1 MLDLVRVW
9 HQKSLTHVVEN
20 EIQERELMKMNIKTI
35 VAMLSLASALRASSA
50 MANPRPLPF
59 TYPYETLNEGATEVE
74 LYGDMTPNRV
84 FADQGGDPTKGRLYE
99 PRYQLQMELEH
110 GITDRT
116 ELGFYWVMQAE
127 PQNGGDNNLK
137 FDGFK
142 WRVRHRFAEAGEWPI
157 DVAVYLELETMHDEL
172 SLEEKVLLSKR
183 FGDLR
188 WMANL
193 WVEQT
198 ISRPYDAGSK
208 APYFIINPTM
218 GFTYQ
223 VSAKFQPG
231 IEYWARGY
239 VDPSNDDPI
248 EHRNRLIH
256 HFVGPTVHLNFG
268 SLWWSGG
275 IYANLNNADNP
286 QPGEVYGPVWF
297 RSVLGI
303 EL

>member
-1 MLDLVRVW
+1 
-9 HQKSLTHVVEN
+9 
-20 EIQERELMKMNIKTI
+20 MKMNIKTI
-35 VAMLSLASALRASSA
+35 VAMLAITGAVLGARTA

-84 FADQGGDPTKGRLYE
+84 LADEGGDPAKGRLYE

-110 GITDRT
+110 GITDHT
-116 ELGFYWVMQAE
+116 EIGFYYVMQAE
-127 PQNGGDNNLK
+127 PKNGGDNTLK

-142 WRVRHRFAEAGEWPI
+142 WRVRHRFAEAGQWPI

-183 FGDLR
+183 FGNLR
-188 WMANL
+188 WLANL

-198 ISRPYDAGSK
+198 ISRPYDTGSH
-208 APYFIINPTM
+208 APHFVINPTT

-223 VSAKFQPG
+223 VTTKFHPG

-239 VDPSNDDPI
+239 VDPSSEDPI
-248 EHRNRLIH
+248 EHQNRLIH

-268 SLWWSGG
+268 QLWWTAGV
-275 IYANLNNADNP
+275 YANLNNVDNP

-297 RSVLGI
+297 RTVLGI